1 MTARTPRQQAVIDKF
16 NTALETAISDRDIER
31 MSAEE
36 MDDVI
41 ATGLSALSPH
51 DVAAF
56 WLPGIEEFVDF
67 PPDPDA
73 ASARAAGDAKV
84 LILPVVRVE
93 RFGVDLRDQPSAAG
107 RTDIAHLRSP

>member
-67 PPDPDA
+67 PPA
-73 ASARAAGDAKV
+73 AAGDAKV
-84 LILPVVRVE
+84 IVLPVVRVE
-93 RFGVDLRDQPSAAG
+93 RFGVDLRNQPSAEG
-107 RTDIAHLRSP
+107 RSDVAHLRSP